1 MQVMT
6 EKCVGVERSR
16 PTKGRSLVSNDCTEQ
31 EAAGRSG
38 PIGPATT
45 AGADAGD
52 GGQPPIGVRARET
65 RHAKLA
71 PVSETYRARLAL
83 TAWLTAAAVG
93 CGIPLEPA
101 APENIE
107 LKVEPDHVTIAWEK
121 PPSWLQLRRYEW
133 RALTGGAADKRLAC
147 PEAGDEDF
155 CYLRPMRDPRIE
167 LPRPAGAEVT
177 VEVRAVYQ
185 RIQAHTGEFS
195 PPRFSTTQQVKGGSK
210 LPPTTPQWHSTR
222 GIARPGAW
230 PIPTYP
236 ERSGRSDRNDAARH
250 FPGE

>member
-167 LPRPAGAEVT
+167 LPRPAGAHGRVQPAALQHHTTGQRRIEV
-177 VEVRAVYQ
+177 APD
-185 RIQAHTGEFS
+185 HS
-195 PPRFSTTQQVKGGSK
+195 PMA
-210 LPPTTPQWHSTR
+210 LHSR
-222 GIARPGAW
+222 N
-230 PIPTYP
+230 
-236 ERSGRSDRNDAARH
+236 RSPWCLANPNVSGTFRQ
-250 FPGE
+250 E